1 MPDEYCIGKIIEI
14 NEKERRHNLSD
25 AEIDVIAERLQSK
38 MYEQIGKSVIAKLFW
53 LVGVISVSVYVYLTH
68 FYPKI

>member
-53 LVGVISVSVYVYLTH
+53 FVGVISVSVYVYLTH